1 MHQLITS
8 PSFPSRTKE
17 FPSPTHPLRPS
28 LCASSFTVSKPQSLN
43 LLPTKITIMEPET
56 VATSF
61 EKDACKTKDNAP
73 KGKTRSSSLL
83 TISSGFTFL
92 AALPGGSSSSSSF
105 RSSSFR

>member
-1 MHQLITS
+1 MTLSQMIARDTLGGPAGAQVLAMPLWNVNTPHNLDFI
-8 PSFPSRTKE
+8 PPSR
-17 FPSPTHPLRPS
+17 PHGS
-28 LCASSFTVSKPQSLN
+28 L
-43 LLPTKITIMEPET
+43 ET